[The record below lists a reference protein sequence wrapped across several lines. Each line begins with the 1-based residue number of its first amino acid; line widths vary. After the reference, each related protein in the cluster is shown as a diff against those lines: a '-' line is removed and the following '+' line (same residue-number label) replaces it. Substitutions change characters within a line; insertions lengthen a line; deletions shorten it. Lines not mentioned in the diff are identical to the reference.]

1 MGHPRAGRGRRR
13 GGRAWEAAA
22 ASFCLVRSLR
32 VGGNGRGAAQFY
44 GGRDI
49 LAAPVSHVT
58 RRDVHARRSQPKL
71 SLATEGL
78 VRVFAG
84 NQCPNLSAVGIGGH
98 NGHPESAT
106 TGHAIGHAGHYTQ

>member
-1 MGHPRAGRGRRR
+1 MGAVPP
-13 GGRAWEAAA
+13 
-22 ASFCLVRSLR
+22 
-32 VGGNGRGAAQFY
+32 QFY

-78 VRVFAG
+78 FAFSQETPVRTYPRWPLA
-84 NQCPNLSAVGIGGH
+84 
-98 NGHPESAT
+98 AT
-106 TGHAIGHAGHYTQ
+106 TDTQNRPQRDMRSDTPDITLSDMPGGGRSVALVGAARR